1 MSFSIAA
8 SELNVTQS
16 AISRQI
22 KTLEDFLGIELFKR
36 LPRSLELTEGGARF
50 AEPLHDAFDQ
60 LYEATETTILP
71 SASRRF
77 RQLARRIRLPSI

>member
-36 LPRSLELTEGGARF
+36 LPRSLELTEAGTRF
-50 AEPLHDAFDQ
+50 AEPLHDAFD
-60 LYEATETTILP
+60 LISEGPSPPVTRLSTTDEL
-71 SASRRF
+71 
-77 RQLARRIRLPSI
+77 LG